1 MALEDREAR
10 ITAVA
15 ESVETDM
22 ELLGATAVEDKLQ
35 VWQGVSWWGQGGRH
49 PVCGVPRRGSMGLRS
64 LWVHGTSVN
73 LWGVEGV

>member
-35 VWQGVSWWGQGGRH
+35 VWQGVSWRGKGGRRL
-49 PVCGVPRRGSMGLRS
+49 VCGGCPG
-64 LWVHGTSVN
+64 
-73 LWGVEGV
+73 GVEWGCGIRGCRVLK